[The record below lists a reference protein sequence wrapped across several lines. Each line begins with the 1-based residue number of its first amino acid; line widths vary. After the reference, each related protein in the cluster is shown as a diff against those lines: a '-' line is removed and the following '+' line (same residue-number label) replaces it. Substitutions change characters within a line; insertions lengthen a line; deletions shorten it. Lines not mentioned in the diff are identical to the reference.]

1 MHQQFKKMSLI
12 GLILMIFT
20 SVFGFANSPSA
31 FYLMGYSAM
40 PFYLFSALF
49 FFIPFAL
56 MMAEMGSAYRREE
69 GGIYSWMNHSVGP
82 RFAFIGTFMWFASYV
97 VWMVSTA
104 AKIWVPLSTFLFG
117 ADKTQTW
124 ALASLTPTQTVGILA
139 ACWMGVVTFIAV
151 KGINKIAKITAVGGI
166 AVMGLN
172 LVLLLVSGAILLL
185 NGGHFAQPL
194 NFTLSPNPGYQ
205 SGMAMLSF
213 VVFAIFA
220 YGGIEAVGGLVD
232 KTDKPE
238 KNFAKGI
245 IIAAIVI
252 SVGYSLAIVLWGVSA
267 NWQQVLGARS
277 TNLGNITYVL
287 MTSLGTTLGQALH
300 LTPESAALTGVWFA
314 RITGLSMFLAYT
326 GAFFTLS
333 YSPLKAIIQGTP
345 KALWP
350 SVMTRLNVN
359 GMPAAAMWLQ
369 CLLVGVFIVLVSFG
383 GDSASAF
390 YNKLTLMA
398 NVSMTLPY
406 LFLTIAFPFFKAK
419 THLDRPFVIFKKP
432 FVDAAG
438 DRRGAAGGDLRQYLH
453 HYPTRHRQRGLEQY
467 PVDGR
472 WADLLLTAGAGDLRK
487 LPSAHGVRRAG
498 DGELKNLP
506 GGAAGQGMVYRLPA
520 VRRLVFPAEV
530 MVLLLCLPSILS
542 RRIWNGGNGISMP
555 CSRKPARIS

>member
-1 MHQQFKKMSLI
+1 MPQQIKKMSLI

-56 MMAEMGSAYRREE
+56 MMAEMGSAYRKEE
-69 GGIYSWMNHSVGP
+69 GGIYSWMNRSVGP
-82 RFAFIGTFMWFASYV
+82 RFAFIGTFMWFSSYV

-104 AKIWVPLSTFLFG
+104 AKIWVPFSTFLFG
-117 ADKTQTW
+117 ADKTQSW
-124 ALASLTPTQTVGILA
+124 AFAGLTSTQTVGVLA
-139 ACWMGVVTFIAV
+139 ACWMVLVTLVAA

-166 AVMGLN
+166 AVMCLN
-172 LVLLLVSGAILLL
+172 LVLLLVSGVILLL

-194 NFTLSPNPGYQ
+194 DFTASPNPGYQ
-205 SGMAMLSF
+205 SGLAMLSF

-232 KTDKPE
+232 KTEKPE
-238 KNFAKGI
+238 RNFAKGI
-245 IIAAIVI
+245 IIAALVI
-252 SVGYSLAIVLWGVSA
+252 SIGYSLAIVLWGVSA
-267 NWQQVLGARS
+267 NWQQVLSNHS

-287 MTSLGTTLGQALH
+287 MTSLGATLGQALH
-300 LTPESAALTGVWFA
+300 LSPQAAALTGVWFA

-350 SVMTRLNVN
+350 TMMTKVNAN
-359 GMPAAAMWLQ
+359 GMPANAMWLQ
-369 CLLVGVFIVLVSFG
+369 CLLVSLFILLVSFG
-383 GDSASAF
+383 GDTASAF

-406 LFLTIAFPFFKAK
+406 LFLAIAFPFFKAK
-419 THLDRPFVIFKKP
+419 AGLDRPFVMFKSRVSTLLATMVVVLVVAFANIFTVIQP
-432 FVDAAG
+432 VMDSG
-438 DRRGAAGGDLRQYLH
+438 DWNSTLWMVGGPIFFSLLALGIYEN
-453 HYPTRHRQRGLEQY
+453 YRQR
-467 PVDGR
+467 
-472 WADLLLTAGAGDLRK
+472 TAVQVAL
-487 LPSAHGVRRAG
+487 
-498 DGELKNLP
+498 
-506 GGAAGQGMVYRLPA
+506 
-520 VRRLVFPAEV
+520 AE
-530 MVLLLCLPSILS
+530 S
-542 RRIWNGGNGISMP
+542 
-555 CSRKPARIS
+555 

>member
-1 MHQQFKKMSLI
+1 MPQQIKKMSLI

-56 MMAEMGSAYRREE
+56 MMAEMGSAYRKEE
-69 GGIYSWMNHSVGP
+69 GGIYSWMNRSVGP
-82 RFAFIGTFMWFASYV
+82 RFAFIGSFMWFSSYV

-104 AKIWVPLSTFLFG
+104 AKIWVPFSTFLFG
-117 ADKTQTW
+117 ADKTQSW
-124 ALASLTPTQTVGILA
+124 AFAGLTSTQTVGVLA
-139 ACWMGVVTFIAV
+139 ACWMVLVTLVAA

-166 AVMGLN
+166 AVMCLN

-194 NFTLSPNPGYQ
+194 DFTASPNPGYQ
-205 SGMAMLSF
+205 SGLAMLSF

-232 KTDKPE
+232 KTEKPE

-245 IIAAIVI
+245 IIAALVI
-252 SVGYSLAIVLWGVSA
+252 SIGYSLAIVLWGVSA
-267 NWQQVLGARS
+267 NWQQVLSNHS

-287 MTSLGTTLGQALH
+287 MTSLGATLGQALH
-300 LTPESAALTGVWFA
+300 LSPQAAALTGVWFA

-350 SVMTRLNVN
+350 TMMTKVNAN
-359 GMPAAAMWLQ
+359 GMPANAMWLQ
-369 CLLVGVFIVLVSFG
+369 CLLVSLFILLVSFG
-383 GDSASAF
+383 GDTASAF

-406 LFLTIAFPFFKAK
+406 LFLAIAFPFFKAK
-419 THLDRPFVIFKKP
+419 ADLDRPFVMFKSRISTLLATTIVVLVVAFANIFTVIQP
-432 FVDAAG
+432 VMDSG
-438 DRRGAAGGDLRQYLH
+438 DWNSTLWMVGGPIFFSLLALGIYEN
-453 HYPTRHRQRGLEQY
+453 YRQR
-467 PVDGR
+467 
-472 WADLLLTAGAGDLRK
+472 TAVEVAL
-487 LPSAHGVRRAG
+487 
-498 DGELKNLP
+498 
-506 GGAAGQGMVYRLPA
+506 
-520 VRRLVFPAEV
+520 AE
-530 MVLLLCLPSILS
+530 
-542 RRIWNGGNGISMP
+542 G
-555 CSRKPARIS
+555 

>member
-1 MHQQFKKMSLI
+1 MPQQIKKMSLI

-56 MMAEMGSAYRREE
+56 MMAEMGSAYRKEE
-69 GGIYSWMNHSVGP
+69 GGIYSWMNRSVGP
-82 RFAFIGTFMWFASYV
+82 RFAFIGTFMWFSSYV

-104 AKIWVPLSTFLFG
+104 AKIWVPFSTFLFG
-117 ADKTQTW
+117 ADKTQSW
-124 ALASLTPTQTVGILA
+124 AFAGLTSTQTVGVLA
-139 ACWMGVVTFIAV
+139 ACWMVLVTLVAA

-166 AVMGLN
+166 AVMCLN

-194 NFTLSPNPGYQ
+194 DFTASPNPGYQ
-205 SGMAMLSF
+205 SGLAMLSF

-232 KTDKPE
+232 KTEKPE

-245 IIAAIVI
+245 IIAALVI
-252 SVGYSLAIVLWGVSA
+252 SIGYSLAIVLWGVSA
-267 NWQQVLGARS
+267 NWQQVLSNHS

-287 MTSLGTTLGQALH
+287 MTSLGATLGQTLH
-300 LTPESAALTGVWFA
+300 LSPQAAALTGVWFA

-350 SVMTRLNVN
+350 TMMTKVNAN
-359 GMPAAAMWLQ
+359 GMPANAMWLQ
-369 CLLVGVFIVLVSFG
+369 CLLVSLFILLVSFG
-383 GDSASAF
+383 GDTASAF

-406 LFLTIAFPFFKAK
+406 LFLAIAFPFFKAK
-419 THLDRPFVIFKKP
+419 ADLDRPFVMFKSRISTLLATTIVVLVVAFANIFTVIQP
-432 FVDAAG
+432 VMDSG
-438 DRRGAAGGDLRQYLH
+438 DWNSTLWMVGGPIFFSLLALGIYEN
-453 HYPTRHRQRGLEQY
+453 YRQR
-467 PVDGR
+467 
-472 WADLLLTAGAGDLRK
+472 TAVEVAL
-487 LPSAHGVRRAG
+487 
-498 DGELKNLP
+498 
-506 GGAAGQGMVYRLPA
+506 
-520 VRRLVFPAEV
+520 AE
-530 MVLLLCLPSILS
+530 
-542 RRIWNGGNGISMP
+542 G
-555 CSRKPARIS
+555 

>member
-1 MHQQFKKMSLI
+1 MPQQIKKMSLI

-56 MMAEMGSAYRREE
+56 MMAEMGSAYRKEE
-69 GGIYSWMNHSVGP
+69 GGIYSWMKRSVGP
-82 RFAFIGTFMWFASYV
+82 RFAFIGTFMWFSSYV

-104 AKIWVPLSTFLFG
+104 AKIWVPFSTFLFG
-117 ADKTQTW
+117 ADKTQSW
-124 ALASLTPTQTVGILA
+124 AFAGLTSTQTVGVLA
-139 ACWMGVVTFIAV
+139 ACWMVLVTLVAA

-166 AVMGLN
+166 AVMCLN

-194 NFTLSPNPGYQ
+194 DFTASPNPGYQ
-205 SGMAMLSF
+205 SGLAMLSF

-232 KTDKPE
+232 KTVKPE

-245 IIAAIVI
+245 IIAALVI
-252 SVGYSLAIVLWGVSA
+252 SIGYSLAIVLWGVSA
-267 NWQQVLGARS
+267 NWQQVLSNRS

-287 MTSLGTTLGQALH
+287 MTSLGATLGQALH
-300 LTPESAALTGVWFA
+300 LSPQAAALTGVWFA

-350 SVMTRLNVN
+350 TMMTKVNGN
-359 GMPAAAMWLQ
+359 GMPANAMWLQ
-369 CLLVGVFIVLVSFG
+369 CLLVSLFILLVSFG
-383 GDSASAF
+383 GDTASAF

-406 LFLTIAFPFFKAK
+406 LFLAIAFPFFKAQAE
-419 THLDRPFVIFKKP
+419 LDRPFVMFKSRISTLLATTIVVLVVAFANIFTVIQP
-432 FVDAAG
+432 VMDSG
-438 DRRGAAGGDLRQYLH
+438 DWNSTLWMVGGPIFFSLLALGIYEN
-453 HYPTRHRQRGLEQY
+453 YRQR
-467 PVDGR
+467 
-472 WADLLLTAGAGDLRK
+472 TAVQVAL
-487 LPSAHGVRRAG
+487 
-498 DGELKNLP
+498 
-506 GGAAGQGMVYRLPA
+506 
-520 VRRLVFPAEV
+520 AE
-530 MVLLLCLPSILS
+530 
-542 RRIWNGGNGISMP
+542 G
-555 CSRKPARIS
+555 

>member
-1 MHQQFKKMSLI
+1 MPQQIKKMSLI

-56 MMAEMGSAYRREE
+56 MMAEMGSAYRKEE
-69 GGIYSWMNHSVGP
+69 GGIYSWMNRSVGP
-82 RFAFIGTFMWFASYV
+82 RFAFIGTFMWFSSYV

-104 AKIWVPLSTFLFG
+104 AKIWVPFSTFLFG
-117 ADKTQTW
+117 ADKTQSW
-124 ALASLTPTQTVGILA
+124 AFAGLTSTQTVGVLA
-139 ACWMGVVTFIAV
+139 ACWMVLVTLVAA

-166 AVMGLN
+166 AVMCLN

-185 NGGHFAQPL
+185 NGGHFAQSL
-194 NFTLSPNPGYQ
+194 DFTASPNPGYQ
-205 SGMAMLSF
+205 SGLAMLSF

-232 KTDKPE
+232 KTEKPE

-245 IIAAIVI
+245 IIAALVI
-252 SVGYSLAIVLWGVSA
+252 SIGYSLAIVLWGVSA
-267 NWQQVLGARS
+267 NWQLVLSNHS

-287 MTSLGTTLGQALH
+287 MTSLGATLGQALH
-300 LTPESAALTGVWFA
+300 LSPQAAALAGVWFA

-350 SVMTRLNVN
+350 TMMTKVNAN
-359 GMPAAAMWLQ
+359 GMPANAMWLQ
-369 CLLVGVFIVLVSFG
+369 CLLVSLFILLVSFG
-383 GDSASAF
+383 GDTASAF

-406 LFLTIAFPFFKAK
+406 LFLAIAFPFFKAQAD
-419 THLDRPFVIFKKP
+419 LERPFVMFKSRISTLLATTIVVLVVAFANIFTVIQP
-432 FVDAAG
+432 VMDSG
-438 DRRGAAGGDLRQYLH
+438 DWNSTLWMVGGPIFFSLLALGIYEN
-453 HYPTRHRQRGLEQY
+453 YRQR
-467 PVDGR
+467 
-472 WADLLLTAGAGDLRK
+472 TAVQVAL
-487 LPSAHGVRRAG
+487 
-498 DGELKNLP
+498 
-506 GGAAGQGMVYRLPA
+506 
-520 VRRLVFPAEV
+520 AE
-530 MVLLLCLPSILS
+530 
-542 RRIWNGGNGISMP
+542 G
-555 CSRKPARIS
+555 

>member
-1 MHQQFKKMSLI
+1 MHQQLKKMSLI

-69 GGIYSWMNHSVGP
+69 GGIYSGMNHSVGP

-117 ADKTQTW
+117 TDKTQTW
-124 ALASLTPTQTVGILA
+124 ALGSLTPTQTVGILA
-139 ACWMGVVTFIAV
+139 ACWMVVVTFIAV

-252 SVGYSLAIVLWGVSA
+252 SIGYSLAIVLWGVSA

-287 MTSLGTTLGQALH
+287 MTSLGATLGQALH
-300 LTPESAALTGVWFA
+300 LTPA
-314 RITGLSMFLAYT
+314 
-326 GAFFTLS
+326 
-333 YSPLKAIIQGTP
+333 
-345 KALWP
+345 
-350 SVMTRLNVN
+350 
-359 GMPAAAMWLQ
+359 
-369 CLLVGVFIVLVSFG
+369 
-383 GDSASAF
+383 ASAPDRGLVRP
-390 YNKLTLMA
+390 YYRPVD
-398 NVSMTLPY
+398 VSRLHRRVLHPQ
-406 LFLTIAFPFFKAK
+406 LFSPESDYPGHAK
-419 THLDRPFVIFKKP
+419 SALAV
-432 FVDAAG
+432 G
-438 DRRGAAGGDLRQYLH
+438 DDPSQRQRNARRGDVATVSAG
-453 HYPTRHRQRGLEQY
+453 RG
-467 PVDGR
+467 
-472 WADLLLTAGAGDLRK
+472 
-487 LPSAHGVRRAG
+487 
-498 DGELKNLP
+498 
-506 GGAAGQGMVYRLPA
+506 VYRTGI
-520 VRRLVFPAEV
+520 VR
-530 MVLLLCLPSILS
+530 
-542 RRIWNGGNGISMP
+542 WG
-555 CSRKPARIS
+555 

>member
-1 MHQQFKKMSLI
+1 MPQQIKKMSLI

-56 MMAEMGSAYRREE
+56 MMAEMGSAYRKEV
-69 GGIYSWMNHSVGP
+69 GGIYSWMNRSVGP
-82 RFAFIGTFMWFASYV
+82 RFAFIGTFMWFSSYV

-104 AKIWVPLSTFLFG
+104 AKIWVPFSTFLFG
-117 ADKTQTW
+117 ADKTQSW
-124 ALASLTPTQTVGILA
+124 AFAGLTSTQTVGVLA
-139 ACWMGVVTFIAV
+139 ACWMVLVTLVAA

-166 AVMGLN
+166 AVMCLN

-194 NFTLSPNPGYQ
+194 DFTASPNPGYQ
-205 SGMAMLSF
+205 SGLAMLSF

-232 KTDKPE
+232 KTEKPE

-245 IIAAIVI
+245 IIAALVI
-252 SVGYSLAIVLWGVSA
+252 SIGYSLAIVLWGVSA
-267 NWQQVLGARS
+267 NWQQVLSNHS

-287 MTSLGTTLGQALH
+287 MTSLGATLGQALH
-300 LTPESAALTGVWFA
+300 LSPQAAALTGVWFA

-350 SVMTRLNVN
+350 TMMTKVNAN
-359 GMPAAAMWLQ
+359 GMPANAMWLQ
-369 CLLVGVFIVLVSFG
+369 CLLVSLFILLVSFG
-383 GDSASAF
+383 GDTASAF

-406 LFLTIAFPFFKAK
+406 LFLAIAFPFFKAK
-419 THLDRPFVIFKKP
+419 ADLDRPFVMFKSRISTLLATTIVVLVVAFANIFTVIQP
-432 FVDAAG
+432 VMDSG
-438 DRRGAAGGDLRQYLH
+438 DWNSTLWMVGGPIFFSLLALGIYEN
-453 HYPTRHRQRGLEQY
+453 YRQR
-467 PVDGR
+467 
-472 WADLLLTAGAGDLRK
+472 TAVEVAL
-487 LPSAHGVRRAG
+487 
-498 DGELKNLP
+498 
-506 GGAAGQGMVYRLPA
+506 
-520 VRRLVFPAEV
+520 AE
-530 MVLLLCLPSILS
+530 
-542 RRIWNGGNGISMP
+542 G
-555 CSRKPARIS
+555 

>member
-1 MHQQFKKMSLI
+1 MPQQIKKMSLI

-56 MMAEMGSAYRREE
+56 MMAEMGSAYRKEE
-69 GGIYSWMNHSVGP
+69 GGIYSWMNRSVGP
-82 RFAFIGTFMWFASYV
+82 RFAFIGTFMWFSSYV

-104 AKIWVPLSTFLFG
+104 AKIWVPFSTFLFG
-117 ADKTQTW
+117 ADKTQSW
-124 ALASLTPTQTVGILA
+124 AFAGLTSTQTVGVLA
-139 ACWMGVVTFIAV
+139 ACWMVLVTLVAA

-166 AVMGLN
+166 AVMCLN

-194 NFTLSPNPGYQ
+194 DFTASPNPGYQ
-205 SGMAMLSF
+205 SGLAMLSF

-232 KTDKPE
+232 KTVKPE

-245 IIAAIVI
+245 IIAALVI
-252 SVGYSLAIVLWGVSA
+252 SIGYSLAIVLWGVSA
-267 NWQQVLGARS
+267 NWQQVLSNHS

-287 MTSLGTTLGQALH
+287 MTSLGATLGQALH
-300 LTPESAALTGVWFA
+300 LSPQAAALTGVWFA

-350 SVMTRLNVN
+350 TMMTKVNAN
-359 GMPAAAMWLQ
+359 GMPANAMWLQ
-369 CLLVGVFIVLVSFG
+369 CLLVSLFILLVSFG
-383 GDSASAF
+383 GDTASAF

-406 LFLTIAFPFFKAK
+406 LFLAIAFPFFKAK
-419 THLDRPFVIFKKP
+419 ADLDRPFVMFKSRINTLLATTIVVLVVAFANIFTVIQP
-432 FVDAAG
+432 VMDSG
-438 DRRGAAGGDLRQYLH
+438 DWNSTLWMVGGPIFFSLLALGIYEN
-453 HYPTRHRQRGLEQY
+453 YRQR
-467 PVDGR
+467 
-472 WADLLLTAGAGDLRK
+472 TAVQVAL
-487 LPSAHGVRRAG
+487 
-498 DGELKNLP
+498 
-506 GGAAGQGMVYRLPA
+506 
-520 VRRLVFPAEV
+520 AE
-530 MVLLLCLPSILS
+530 
-542 RRIWNGGNGISMP
+542 G
-555 CSRKPARIS
+555 

>member
-1 MHQQFKKMSLI
+1 MPQQIKKMSLI

-56 MMAEMGSAYRREE
+56 MMAEMGSAYRKEE
-69 GGIYSWMNHSVGP
+69 GGIYSWMNRGVGP
-82 RFAFIGTFMWFASYV
+82 RFAFIGTFMWFSSYV

-104 AKIWVPLSTFLFG
+104 AKIWVPFSTFLFG
-117 ADKTQTW
+117 ADKTQSW
-124 ALASLTPTQTVGILA
+124 AFAGLTSTQTVGVLA
-139 ACWMGVVTFIAV
+139 ACWMVLVMLVAA

-166 AVMGLN
+166 AVMCLN

-194 NFTLSPNPGYQ
+194 DFTASPNPGYQ
-205 SGMAMLSF
+205 SGLAMLSF

-232 KTDKPE
+232 KTEKPE

-245 IIAAIVI
+245 IIAALVI
-252 SVGYSLAIVLWGVSA
+252 SIGYSLAIVLWGVSA
-267 NWQQVLGARS
+267 NWQQVLSNHS

-287 MTSLGTTLGQALH
+287 MTSLGATLGQALH
-300 LTPESAALTGVWFA
+300 LSPQAAALTGVWFA

-350 SVMTRLNVN
+350 TMMTKVNAN
-359 GMPAAAMWLQ
+359 GMPANAMWLQ
-369 CLLVGVFIVLVSFG
+369 CLLVSLFILLVSFG
-383 GDSASAF
+383 GDTASAF

-406 LFLTIAFPFFKAK
+406 LFLAIAFPFFKAK
-419 THLDRPFVIFKKP
+419 ADLDRPFVMFKSRISTLLATTIVVLVVAFANIFTVIQP
-432 FVDAAG
+432 VMDSG
-438 DRRGAAGGDLRQYLH
+438 DWNSTLWMVGGPIFFSLLALGIYEN
-453 HYPTRHRQRGLEQY
+453 YRQR
-467 PVDGR
+467 
-472 WADLLLTAGAGDLRK
+472 TAAQVAL
-487 LPSAHGVRRAG
+487 
-498 DGELKNLP
+498 
-506 GGAAGQGMVYRLPA
+506 
-520 VRRLVFPAEV
+520 AE
-530 MVLLLCLPSILS
+530 
-542 RRIWNGGNGISMP
+542 G
-555 CSRKPARIS
+555 

>member
-1 MHQQFKKMSLI
+1 MPQQIKKMSLI

-56 MMAEMGSAYRREE
+56 MMAEMGSAYRKEE
-69 GGIYSWMNHSVGP
+69 GGIYSWMNRSVGP
-82 RFAFIGTFMWFASYV
+82 RFAFIGTFMWFSSYV

-104 AKIWVPLSTFLFG
+104 AKIWVPFSTFLFG
-117 ADKTQTW
+117 ADKTQSW
-124 ALASLTPTQTVGILA
+124 AFAGLTSTQTVGVLA
-139 ACWMGVVTFIAV
+139 ACWMVLVTLVAA

-166 AVMGLN
+166 AVMCLN

-194 NFTLSPNPGYQ
+194 DFTASPNPGYQ
-205 SGMAMLSF
+205 SGLAMLSF

-232 KTDKPE
+232 KTEKPE

-245 IIAAIVI
+245 IIAALVI
-252 SVGYSLAIVLWGVSA
+252 SIGYSLAIVLWGVSA
-267 NWQQVLGARS
+267 NWQQVLSNHS

-287 MTSLGTTLGQALH
+287 MTSLGATLGQALH
-300 LTPESAALTGVWFA
+300 LSPQAAALTGVWFA

-350 SVMTRLNVN
+350 TMMTKVNGN
-359 GMPAAAMWLQ
+359 GMPANAMWLQ
-369 CLLVGVFIVLVSFG
+369 CLLVSLFILLVSFG
-383 GDSASAF
+383 GDTASAF

-406 LFLTIAFPFFKAK
+406 LFLAIAFPFFKAK
-419 THLDRPFVIFKKP
+419 ADLDRPFVMFKSRISTLLATTIVVLVVAFANIFTVIQP
-432 FVDAAG
+432 VMDSG
-438 DRRGAAGGDLRQYLH
+438 DWNSTLWMVGGPIFFSLLALGIYEN
-453 HYPTRHRQRGLEQY
+453 YRQR
-467 PVDGR
+467 
-472 WADLLLTAGAGDLRK
+472 TAVQVAL
-487 LPSAHGVRRAG
+487 
-498 DGELKNLP
+498 
-506 GGAAGQGMVYRLPA
+506 
-520 VRRLVFPAEV
+520 AE
-530 MVLLLCLPSILS
+530 
-542 RRIWNGGNGISMP
+542 G
-555 CSRKPARIS
+555 

>member
-1 MHQQFKKMSLI
+1 MPQQIKKMSLI

-56 MMAEMGSAYRREE
+56 MMAEMGSAYRKEE
-69 GGIYSWMNHSVGP
+69 GGIYSWMKRSVGP
-82 RFAFIGTFMWFASYV
+82 RFAFIGTFMWFSSYV

-104 AKIWVPLSTFLFG
+104 AKIWVPFSTFLFG
-117 ADKTQTW
+117 ADKTQSW
-124 ALASLTPTQTVGILA
+124 AFAGLTSTQTVGVLA
-139 ACWMGVVTFIAV
+139 ACWMVLVTLVAA

-166 AVMGLN
+166 AVMCLN

-194 NFTLSPNPGYQ
+194 DFTASPNPGYQ
-205 SGMAMLSF
+205 SGLAMLSF

-232 KTDKPE
+232 KTEKPE

-245 IIAAIVI
+245 IIAALVI
-252 SVGYSLAIVLWGVSA
+252 SIGYSLAIVLWGVSA
-267 NWQQVLGARS
+267 NWQQVLSNHS

-287 MTSLGTTLGQALH
+287 MTSLGATLGQALH
-300 LTPESAALTGVWFA
+300 LSPQAAALTGVWFA

-350 SVMTRLNVN
+350 TMMTKVNAN
-359 GMPAAAMWLQ
+359 GMPANAMWLQ
-369 CLLVGVFIVLVSFG
+369 CLLVSLFILLVSFG
-383 GDSASAF
+383 GDTASAF

-406 LFLTIAFPFFKAK
+406 LFLAIAFPFFKAK
-419 THLDRPFVIFKKP
+419 ADLDRPFVMFKSRISTLLATTIVVLVVAFANIFTVIQP
-432 FVDAAG
+432 VMDSG
-438 DRRGAAGGDLRQYLH
+438 DWNSTLWMVGGPIFFSLLALGIYEN
-453 HYPTRHRQRGLEQY
+453 YRQR
-467 PVDGR
+467 
-472 WADLLLTAGAGDLRK
+472 TAVQVAL
-487 LPSAHGVRRAG
+487 
-498 DGELKNLP
+498 
-506 GGAAGQGMVYRLPA
+506 
-520 VRRLVFPAEV
+520 AE
-530 MVLLLCLPSILS
+530 
-542 RRIWNGGNGISMP
+542 G
-555 CSRKPARIS
+555 